1 MSLPTIPSGTAV
13 KHTEFRKCLLR
24 ISQNILSV
32 VTYIKP
38 QHYIKQTN
46 NLRYVSY
53 VCVIWSLTL
62 RVACVYELRKCVWER
77 AGREYIPLRHND
89 GKSEKYCIMRNFI
102 VRNPSLSWIE
112 KKLTRE
118 RKRWTIRFV
127 IFVNKPI
134 WCTFLS
140 YMFIFIFYMFRA
152 AMHPSS
158 GELIVSMRH
167 PVYVTLCRWPSGM

>member
-62 RVACVYELRKCVWER
+62 RVACVYELRKCV
-77 AGREYIPLRHND
+77 
-89 GKSEKYCIMRNFI
+89 
-102 VRNPSLSWIE
+102 
-112 KKLTRE
+112 
-118 RKRWTIRFV
+118 
-127 IFVNKPI
+127 
-134 WCTFLS
+134 
-140 YMFIFIFYMFRA
+140 
-152 AMHPSS
+152 
-158 GELIVSMRH
+158 
-167 PVYVTLCRWPSGM
+167 